1 MKALAVLLFCAVAAA
16 PALTAQTPAPAALSP
31 AAVANPV
38 VWSANQIYDRQSKYM
53 IAAAEQM
60 PADKY
65 SFHPTPDQWTFAKI
79 ISHVAAAN
87 GGVCGLLSDQ
97 PSPATVKVAETASK
111 PELVAAVKASFAFC
125 DTVMAN
131 LHDNKLGDP
140 ITYFRG
146 ARVPRAR
153 ALVELTDDLEDHY
166 SQMASYLR
174 LNGMLPP
181 SAAPKK

>member
-1 MKALAVLLFCAVAAA
+1 MKATFSLLFLGLAAS
-16 PALTAQTPAPAALSP
+16 PALIAQTPAAPPPPVVTS
-31 AAVANPV
+31 NPI
-38 VWSANQIYDRQSKYM
+38 VWSASQIYDRQSKFM

-65 SFHPTPDQWTFAKI
+65 SYHPTPDQWTFAKI
-79 ISHVAAAN
+79 VSHVAAAN

-97 PSPATVKVAETASK
+97 PAPAATRVAETASK
-111 PELVAAVKASFAFC
+111 PELVAAVKASFDFC
-125 DTVMAN
+125 GKVMDN
-131 LHDNKLGDP
+131 LHDDKLGDT

-153 ALVELTDDLEDHY
+153 ALFELTDDLEDHY